1 MGEAEKEN
9 VNFVIVPRMTS
20 REVVSLLL
28 ERFPAMRER
37 ICPDEEDFDLAT
49 CVYDS
54 FATEVVRRVDD
65 HEVFKSVI
73 RFIDDIAESKDPTLR
88 NVLEVCILEGI
99 AADPDVARRVS
110 GAVGENARRLLR
122 DVERDFYHRMDA

>member
-1 MGEAEKEN
+1 MAEAEKES

-20 REVVSLLL
+20 REAVSFLLD
-28 ERFPAMRER
+28 RFPAMRDR

-65 HEVFKSVI
+65 HQVFTAAI
-73 RFIDDIAESKDPTLR
+73 RFIDEIAESKDPTLR

-110 GAVGENARRLLR
+110 GAVRENARRLLR
-122 DVERDFYHRMDA
+122 DVERDFYHRKDK